1 MIGLGEIWV
10 IVDTRRRTGLAS
22 RVPRGVRAQGM
33 HTKGVRP
40 GTWENPEISA
50 VKSRLGSG

>member
-1 MIGLGEIWV
+1 VALAEGNILGAV
-10 IVDTRRRTGLAS
+10 LGLAA
-22 RVPRGVRAQGM
+22 RVPRGVSPG
-33 HTKGVRP
+33 HVHKGVRP